1 MNLEINYRHYQMGKE
16 TVVLYLNH
24 TTHGIA
30 KSIQNDD
37 VLLAAGKKASL
48 TRAVEMCAPHLSE
61 IGKHRMETCGDWLHM
76 LETEDRSA
84 RKLERGFFCGLRFC
98 PACAWRYSL
107 AWGRVLCAVDRALCN
122 QGLVPLMA
130 TLTVRNVP
138 AEQLHDTLLHMADA
152 WHKLIRR
159 KEYKRAW
166 AHYARKTE
174 VTYNQQRNDYHPHYH
189 IMVWVD
195 KSYFG
200 GAGGYISQAKLL
212 KDWRD
217 ATGMPEITQVDL
229 RRCRDAKQ
237 QGAAVAEVAKYV
249 AKSSDYLVSQAA
261 FEGFWGGLHGIRI
274 ITLGGA
280 AKRTVAEFRR
290 GALKEYDPIE
300 QTDLDRYTVRA
311 IYHWDGRRYNLT
323 GAEDVDLM
331 AEHAAEQERREMWA
345 QDMAAMQ
352 LGYMPADHR
361 IYHKGGGASYMPV
374 KSPWDEVQ
382 P

>member
-24 TTHGIA
+24 TTHRIA

-76 LETEDRSA
+76 LETEDRSE

-107 AWGRVLCAVDRALCN
+107 AWGRVLCAVDRALCD

-130 TLTVRNVP
+130 TLTVRNVS
-138 AEQLHDTLLHMADA
+138 ADQLHDTLLHMADA

-159 KEYKRAW
+159 KEYKQVW
-166 AHYARKTE
+166 CNYARKTE

-189 IMVWVD
+189 VMIWVD

-200 GAGGYISQAKLL
+200 GKGGYISQEKLL
-212 KDWRD
+212 QDWRD

-249 AKSSDYLVSQAA
+249 AKSSDYLTSQAA
-261 FEGFWGGLHGIRI
+261 FEGFWLGLHGIRI

-280 AKRTVAEFRR
+280 AKRAVSDCRAGR
-290 GALKEYDPIE
+290 LKEYDPTA
-300 QTDLDRYTVRA
+300 QADLDKYTVRA

-331 AEHAAEQERREMWA
+331 AERAAEQERRELWA

-352 LGYMPADHR
+352 LGYMPADHKV
-361 IYHKGGGASYMPV
+361 YHKGGGASYVPV